1 MKVFIDK
8 SAIESNIKNAERITG
23 KPIALMFK
31 DFYEYVYPCLDVKN
45 NILSKHIDNS
55 VCYSIGCASTQN
67 NGSVISC
74 FQEALKFHNDF
85 GIKKFYIP
93 INSLDNREGFG
104 LYKATKMA
112 NVVRKMIPDA
122 ELTAMITS
130 GCINEYFLPISFWN
144 SMDNETRSAFNR
156 WSLGGSFY
164 LGHEEFFS
172 FADEIRIGEYMLFGT
187 IPFCEKNHLL
197 GRNGITFK
205 TRVLAVYPE
214 RDEFI
219 CDCGYS
225 VCDIQNCSFLGFNKI
240 KRASVDF
247 VDSSS
252 DYAIFKGCKGVEAG
266 YELLFVPDYKSLVKL
281 KNVEHGIV

>member
-1 MKVFIDK
+1 MKVLVDK
-8 SAIESNIKNAERITG
+8 SAIEANIKKAERITG

-31 DFYEYVYPCLDVKN
+31 DFYEYVYPCIFVKN

-67 NGSVISC
+67 NGSIISC
-74 FQEALKFHNDF
+74 FQDALKFHNDF

-93 INSLDNREGFG
+93 INANDDREGFC
-104 LYKATKMA
+104 LYGAIKMA
-112 NVVRKMIPDA
+112 NIVREKIPDA
-122 ELTAMITS
+122 ELTGMITS
-130 GCINEYFLPISFWN
+130 GCLNEKKPTVLEFRKI
-144 SMDNETRSAFNR
+144 MDVGCVFDR

-164 LGHEEFFS
+164 LGHEEYFS

-187 IPFCEKNHLL
+187 IPFCEKSHLL
-197 GRNGITFK
+197 GSNGITFK

-214 RDEFI
+214 RNEFI

-225 VCDIQNCSFLGFNKI
+225 VCDVQNCSFIGFNRI
-240 KRASVDF
+240 KRAFIEF

-252 DYAIFKGCKGVEAG
+252 DYAIFKGCKGVEVG
-266 YELLFVPDYKSLVKL
+266 SELLFAPNYKSLVKL
-281 KNVEHGIV
+281 KNVEYGIV